1 MKYAVA
7 ISAVLLAASFGFQ
20 PALAQ
25 TPSDLVT
32 KAVAAQ
38 GGADA
43 LRALKTV
50 SIQADAK
57 HWDPGQSY
65 SVTGE
70 PRFMGDS
77 TITMTWDLAN
87 GMARCAWD
95 RDKKYPA
102 VEKVKFTETVLPTL
116 GFVADEKGV
125 QPMSGIRL
133 ASLQRE
139 NARTSPTL
147 LLKAVDNPQN
157 VAAIED
163 QKFGTQTL
171 PAIALNDRGT
181 RFIVLFDRATGL
193 PAAIR
198 TRDDDHIYGD
208 SNYDLIPGD
217 WKAVGGAK
225 VAHTLSYQLNGVD
238 VARLTYKDV
247 TANPTIAADTFAVS
261 DEIKAKAKSAA
272 TDVPY
277 QWVLRRMF
285 LGRFL
290 DSDKVYYPEN
300 GGLKL
305 SELSSNVQQVLG
317 GTANNLIVNMKD
329 GIVVFDAPVSDG
341 QSRWVIDEAKKKYP
355 GKSIKYLVLTH
366 HHMDHTGGVRAYMA
380 EGAQVIVPSQVKA
393 YFEQVAT
400 APHTLAPD
408 ALQKQMRPAQVVAVN
423 DTMTL
428 KDDTVEI
435 RIHNIPNP
443 HVDGMIIGH
452 VVNDNIVWVTDIW
465 SPGRDAARTPGVL
478 ALGEAVKKLNIK
490 DATFAGGHG
499 STAKQS
505 VLDGIVAQN

>member
-7 ISAVLLAASFGFQ
+7 MSAALLVAALQ

-25 TPSDLVT
+25 SPADLVS

-65 SVTGE
+65 SVSGE

-77 TITMTWDLAN
+77 TISMTWDLAN

-139 NARTSPTL
+139 NTRTSPTL
-147 LLKAVDNPQN
+147 LLKALDNPQN
-157 VAAIED
+157 VSAIED
-163 QKFGTQTL
+163 QKLGSQTL
-171 PAIALNDRGT
+171 PAVVLTDRGT
-181 RFIVLFDRATGL
+181 RYIILFDRASGL

-208 SNYDLIPGD
+208 SNYELIPSD
-217 WKAVGGAK
+217 WKAVGAAK
-225 VAHTLSYQLNGVD
+225 VAYGLSYQLNGVE

-247 TANPTIAADTFAVS
+247 TANPTIVAETFAV
-261 DEIKAKAKSAA
+261 I
-272 TDVPY
+272 
-277 QWVLRRMF
+277 F

-290 DSDKVYYPEN
+290 DSDKIYYPEN
-300 GGLKL
+300 GGFKL
-305 SELSSNVQQVLG
+305 SELSPNVQQVVG

-329 GIVVFDAPVSDG
+329 GLVVFDAPVSDG

-366 HHMDHTGGVRAYMA
+366 HHMDHTGGTRAYMA

-393 YFEQVAT
+393 YFEQVAA

-408 ALQKQMRPAQVVAVN
+408 ALQKQSRPAQVVAVN

-428 KDDTVEI
+428 KDDGVEV

-452 VVNDNIVWVTDIW
+452 VVTDNIVWVTDIW
-465 SPGRDAARTPGVL
+465 SPGRDASRTPGVL
-478 ALGEAVKKLNIK
+478 ALNEAVKKLNIK

-505 VLDGIVAQN
+505 VLDGIAAQN

>member
-7 ISAVLLAASFGFQ
+7 MSAALLVVALQ

-25 TPSDLVT
+25 SPADLVS

-50 SIQADAK
+50 NIQADAK

-65 SVTGE
+65 SVSGE

-77 TITMTWDLAN
+77 TISMTWDLAN

-133 ASLQRE
+133 AALQRE
-139 NARTSPTL
+139 NARSSPTF
-147 LLKAVDNPQN
+147 LLKALDNPQN
-157 VAAIED
+157 VSAIED
-163 QKFGTQTL
+163 QKLGTQML
-171 PAIALNDRGT
+171 PAAAVNVGGT
-181 RFIVLFDRATGL
+181 RYVVLFDRATNL

-208 SNYDLIPGD
+208 SNYDLVPSD
-217 WKAVGGAK
+217 WRTVGGAK
-225 VAHTLSYQLNGVD
+225 VAYALSYQLNGTE

-247 TANPTIAADTFAVS
+247 AANPAIAADTFAVS
-261 DEIKAKAKSAA
+261 DDIKAKARSAA

-290 DSDKVYYPEN
+290 DSDKIYYPEN
-300 GGLKL
+300 GGFKL
-305 SELSSNVQQVLG
+305 VELSPNVQQVVG

-329 GIVVFDAPVSDG
+329 GLVVFDAPVSDG

-355 GKSIKYLVLTH
+355 GKPIKYLVLTH
-366 HHMDHTGGVRAYMA
+366 HHMDHTGGTRAYMA

-393 YFEQVAT
+393 YFEQVAA

-408 ALQKQMRPAQVVAVN
+408 ALQKQPHAAQVVAVN

-428 KDDTVEI
+428 KDDTIEI
-435 RIHNIPNP
+435 RVYNIPNP

-452 VVNDNIVWVTDIW
+452 VVTDNIVWVTDIW
-465 SPGRDAARTPGVL
+465 SPGRDAARTPGVM
-478 ALGEAVKKLNIK
+478 ALNEAVKKLNIK

-499 STAKQS
+499 SNAKQS